1 MFDASSKIHEA
12 VEQLSR
18 QKSALRLNVENINHD
33 EKTGVINGYN
43 VTLEECSCRDWF
55 IRRLP
60 CKHMYRLA
68 HELGIFELKGNVKND
83 KNAKSDAALRAER
96 ALLKEKAQA
105 LPPDA
110 QYVLWQLTSGKM
122 LLEKTPENEKIID
135 LLMQGAFVDFR
146 EPSTDEIYKDCKMK
160 QMREYA
166 PDAPKFR
173 KYDDLAAWLR
183 ENHPEFEENLKAEFN
198 KKYYILKWPE
208 KYKEFRIAVQRAI
221 TPYKGL
227 NAMHCTTISIDL
239 DAGNIEIKRIK

>member
-1 MFDASSKIHEA
+1 
-12 VEQLSR
+12 
-18 QKSALRLNVENINHD
+18 
-33 EKTGVINGYN
+33 
-43 VTLEECSCRDWF
+43 
-55 IRRLP
+55 
-60 CKHMYRLA
+60 MYRLA

-146 EPSTDEIYKDCKMK
+146 EPSQGAFVDFREPSTDEIYKDCKMK

-183 ENHPEFEENLKAEFN
+183 ENRPEFEENLKAEFN

-208 KYKEFRIAVQRAI
+208 KYKESRIAVQRAI